1 MKGVN
6 DVPRVRRVLS
16 LGKVEIFMCVSN
28 LSFEG

>member
-16 LGKVEIFMCVSN
+16 LGKVEIFVCVSD
-28 LSFEG
+28 LSL